1 MSFFPFES
9 LVGVQRE
16 LGLLVGVLIGFGFGF
31 TLERAGF
38 GRAQKLVGQFYGYD
52 MTVFKVM
59 FSAIVTAMLGLV
71 VLSGLG
77 LADFRA
83 VAEKAAS
90 STYLWPMLVGGL
102 LLGAGFII
110 SGYCPGTSWAAAAS
124 GKLDG
129 LATVLGVIVGQ
140 VAYAELLSIPAVNR
154 FQNSGDL
161 GPLFLWDL
169 LKLPNKA
176 GPPMVAIAITVM
188 AVGCFIGAEKL
199 EKLLAQRADPAARAT
214 PAGRPGRFVFAG
226 LAASALVGLA
236 LVALPTGTQA
246 ARQPRAIA
254 PLDLARRVLDE
265 PWKVRVVDLR
275 DPKACAEKRI
285 PGSECVSPADLGKL
299 GLSYANPAR
308 DLVLVGEGDLAAVP
322 KEALAYGGTLAVL
335 QGGWKGWQ
343 AFALEPP
350 QPPGPGASPAELETF
365 RLRAGLQSALTGMT
379 AAPPPPPPT
388 AAPAGP
394 PRKGGGG
401 CGS

>member
-1 MSFFPFES
+1 MSFFPFGS
-9 LVGVQRE
+9 LVGAQRE
-16 LGLLVGVLIGFGFGF
+16 LGMVVGVLIGFGFGF

-52 MTVFKVM
+52 LTVFKVM
-59 FSAIVTAMLGLV
+59 FGAIVTAMLGLV

-83 VAEKAAS
+83 IAEQAAS

-102 LLGAGFII
+102 VLGAGFII
-110 SGYCPGTSWAAAAS
+110 SGYCPGTSWVATAS

-140 VAYAELLSIPAVNR
+140 VAYAELLSIPAVAR
-154 FQNSGDL
+154 FHASGDL
-161 GPLFLWDL
+161 GALYLWDL
-169 LKLPNKA
+169 LKLPNKV
-176 GPPMVAIAITVM
+176 GPPVVAIAVTAM

-199 EKLLAQRADPAARAT
+199 EKVLAARADPAARAT
-214 PAGRPGRFVFAG
+214 PAGRSGRMVFAG

-246 ARQPRAIA
+246 ARQARAIA

-275 DPKACAEKRI
+275 DPKACAEKRV
-285 PGSECVSPADLGKL
+285 PGSECVAPADLGKL

-308 DLVLVGEGDLAAVP
+308 DLVLVGEGDLAAP
-322 KEALAYGGTLAVL
+322 KEALAYGGTVMVL
-335 QGGWKGWQ
+335 QGGWRGWQ

-350 QPPGPGASPAELETF
+350 RPPGPGAPFADVDLY
-365 RLRAGLQSALTGMT
+365 RLRSGLQSALTGMQ
-379 AAPPPPPPT
+379 AAPPPPAPT
-388 AAPAGP
+388 ATPGP

>member
-9 LVGVQRE
+9 LAVAQRE
-16 LGLLVGVLIGFGFGF
+16 LGLVVGLLIGFGFGF
-31 TLERAGF
+31 ALERGGF

-71 VLSGLG
+71 LLSGLG

-83 VAEKAAS
+83 IAEKAAS

-110 SGYCPGTSWAAAAS
+110 SGYCPGTSWVATAS
-124 GKLDG
+124 GKIDG
-129 LATVLGVIVGQ
+129 LITVLGVIVGQ
-140 VAYAELLSIPAVNR
+140 VAYAEMLSIPAVAR
-154 FQNSGDL
+154 FHQSGDL

-169 LKLPNKA
+169 LKLPNRA
-176 GPPMVAIAITVM
+176 GPPMVAIAVTLM

-199 EKLLAQRADPAARAT
+199 EKVLAARADPAARAT
-214 PAGRPGRFVFAG
+214 SAGRPGRMVFAG
-226 LAASALVGLA
+226 FAASALVGIA

-246 ARQPRAIA
+246 ARQPGTIA
-254 PLDLARRVLDE
+254 PLDLARRALDE

-275 DPKACAEKRI
+275 DPKACAARRF
-285 PGSECVSPADLGKL
+285 PGSECVAPADLGKL
-299 GLSYANPAR
+299 GLSYANAAR
-308 DLVLVGEGDLAAVP
+308 DLVLVGEGDLDPAP
-322 KEALAYGGTLAVL
+322 REALAYGGNVLVLA
-335 QGGWKGWQ
+335 GGWKGWQ

-350 QPPGPGASPAELETF
+350 RPPGPGASDAELDLF
-365 RLRAGLQSALTGMT
+365 RLRSGLQSALTGMK
-379 AAPPPPPPT
+379 AAPPPPAPA

>member
-9 LVGVQRE
+9 LVGAQRE
-16 LGLLVGVLIGFGFGF
+16 LGLVAGLAIGFGFGF

-59 FSAIVTAMLGLV
+59 FGAIVTAMLGLV

-83 VAEKAAS
+83 IAERAAS

-102 LLGAGFII
+102 VLGAGFII
-110 SGYCPGTSWAAAAS
+110 SGYCPGTSFVATAS

-129 LATVLGVIVGQ
+129 LATVLGVVVGQ
-140 VAYAELLSIPAVNR
+140 VAYAEALSIPAVAR
-154 FQNSGDL
+154 FHQSGDL

-169 LKLPNKA
+169 LKLPNRA
-176 GPPMVAIAITVM
+176 GPPIVAIAITVM

-199 EKLLAQRADPAARAT
+199 EKVLAGRADPKAQAT
-214 PAGRPGRFVFAG
+214 PAGRSGRMVFAG
-226 LAASALVGLA
+226 FTASALVGLA

-246 ARQPRAIA
+246 ARQASTVT
-254 PLDLARRVLDE
+254 PLDLARRVIDE
-265 PWKVRVVDLR
+265 PWRVRVVDVR
-275 DPKACAEKRI
+275 DLKSCAARRV
-285 PGSECVSPADLGKL
+285 PGSECVPPADLGKL

-308 DLVLVGEGDLAAVP
+308 DLVLVGEGDLAVP
-322 KEALAYGGTLAVL
+322 PREAMAYGGRVL
-335 QGGWKGWQ
+335 VLEGGFKGWE
-343 AFALEPP
+343 AFALAPP
-350 QPPGPGASPAELETF
+350 APPAPGAAAAEMDLY
-365 RLRAGLQSALTGMT
+365 RLRAGLQSALTGMK
-379 AAPPPPPPT
+379 AAPPPPAPT

>member
-9 LVGVQRE
+9 LAGAQRE
-16 LGLLVGVLIGFGFGF
+16 LGMVVGVLIGFGFGF

-52 MTVFKVM
+52 LTVFKVM
-59 FSAIVTAMLGLV
+59 FGAIVTAMLGMV

-83 VAEKAAS
+83 IAEKAAS
-90 STYLWPMLVGGL
+90 ATYLWPMLVGGL
-102 LLGAGFII
+102 VLGAGFII
-110 SGYCPGTSWAAAAS
+110 SGYCPGTSWVAAAS

-129 LATVLGVIVGQ
+129 LVTVLGVIVGQ
-140 VAYAELLSIPAVNR
+140 VAYAELLSIPAVAR
-154 FQNSGDL
+154 FHASGDL
-161 GPLFLWDL
+161 GALFLWDL
-169 LKLPNKA
+169 LKLPNKV
-176 GPPMVAIAITVM
+176 GPPVVAIAVTAM

-199 EKLLAQRADPAARAT
+199 ERLLAARADPAARAT
-214 PAGRPGRFVFAG
+214 AAGRSGRMVFAG

-246 ARQPRAIA
+246 ARQARPIA
-254 PLDLARRVLDE
+254 ALDLARRVLDE

-275 DPKACAEKRI
+275 DSKACAERRV
-285 PGSECVSPADLGKL
+285 PGSECVAPADLGKL
-299 GLSYANPAR
+299 GLSYANSAR
-308 DLVLVGEGDLAAVP
+308 DLVLVGEGDLAAP
-322 KEALAYGGTLAVL
+322 KEALAYGGTVLVL

-343 AFALEPP
+343 DFALEPP
-350 QPPGPGASPAELETF
+350 RPPGPGASAADVDLY
-365 RLRAGLQSALTGMT
+365 RLRSGLQSALTGMK
-379 AAPPPPPPT
+379 AAPPPPAPA

>member
-1 MSFFPFES
+1 MTFFPFES
-9 LVGVQRE
+9 LVGIQRE
-16 LGLLVGVLIGFGFGF
+16 LGMVVGVLIGFGFGF

-52 MTVFKVM
+52 LTVFKVM
-59 FSAIVTAMLGLV
+59 FGAIVTAMLGLV

-110 SGYCPGTSWAAAAS
+110 SGYCPGTSWVATAS

-129 LATVLGVIVGQ
+129 LATVAGVIVGQ
-140 VAYAELLSIPAVNR
+140 VAYAELLSIPAVAR
-154 FQNSGDL
+154 FHNSGDL
-161 GPLFLWDL
+161 GSLFLWDL
-169 LKLPNKA
+169 LKLPNRA
-176 GPPMVAIAITVM
+176 GPPIVAIAVTVM

-199 EKLLAQRADPAARAT
+199 EKVLATRADPAARAT
-214 PAGRPGRFVFAG
+214 PAGRSGRFVFAG
-226 LAASALVGLA
+226 LAASALTGLA

-246 ARQPRAIA
+246 ARQPRTIA
-254 PLDLARRVLDE
+254 PLDLARSVVDE
-265 PWKVRVVDLR
+265 PWKVRVLDLR
-275 DPKACAEKRI
+275 DAKACGEKRI
-285 PGSECVSPADLGKL
+285 PGSECVPPADLGKL
-299 GLSYANPAR
+299 GLSYVNPAR
-308 DLVLVGEGDLAAVP
+308 TLVLVAEGDLPAPP
-322 KEALAYGGTLAVL
+322 KEALAYGGELWVL
-335 QGGWKGWQ
+335 QGGWQAWQ

-350 QPPGPGASPAELETF
+350 QPPGPGATPAGLELF
-365 RLRAGLQSALTGMT
+365 RLRAGLQSALTGMK

>member
-1 MSFFPFES
+1 MSVFPFDS
-9 LVGVQRE
+9 LVGAERE

-59 FSAIVTAMLGLV
+59 FSGIVTAMLGLV

-83 VAEKAAS
+83 IAEKAAS

-110 SGYCPGTSWAAAAS
+110 SGYCPGTSWVATAS

-140 VAYAELLSIPAVNR
+140 VAYAELLSVPAVAR

-161 GPLFLWDL
+161 GSLFLWDL
-169 LKLPNKA
+169 LKLPSKA
-176 GPPMVAIAITVM
+176 GPPVVAIAVTIM

-199 EKLLAQRADPAARAT
+199 EKVLAARADPAARAT
-214 PAGRPGRFVFAG
+214 PAGRSGRFVFAG

-246 ARQPRAIA
+246 ARQPRPIA
-254 PLDLARRVLDE
+254 PLDLARRVVDE
-265 PWKVRVVDLR
+265 PWKVRVLDLR
-275 DPKACAEKRI
+275 DAKACAERRI
-285 PGSECVSPADLGKL
+285 PGSECVPPADLGKL
-299 GLSYANPAR
+299 GLSYVNPAR
-308 DLVLVGEGDLAAVP
+308 ALVLVGEGDLAVPP
-322 KEALAYGGTLAVL
+322 KEALAYGGELWVL
-335 QGGWKGWQ
+335 QGGWKAWQ

-350 QPPGPGASPAELETF
+350 QPPGPGAGPADLETF
-365 RLRAGLQSALTGMT
+365 RLRAGLQSALTGIK
-379 AAPPPPPPT
+379 AAPPPPAPT

-394 PRKGGGG
+394 PKKGGGG

>member
-16 LGLLVGVLIGFGFGF
+16 LGMVVGVLIGFGFGF

-59 FSAIVTAMLGLV
+59 FGAIVTAMLGLV
-71 VLSGLG
+71 VLSSLG

-83 VAEKAAS
+83 IAEQAAS

-102 LLGAGFII
+102 VLGAGFII
-110 SGYCPGTSWAAAAS
+110 SGYCPGTSWVAAAS
-124 GKLDG
+124 GKPDG
-129 LATVLGVIVGQ
+129 VVTVLGVVVGQ
-140 VAYAELLSIPAVNR
+140 VAYAELLTIPAVAR
-154 FQNSGDL
+154 FHASGDL

-169 LKLPNKA
+169 LELPNKV
-176 GPPMVAIAITVM
+176 GPPVVAIAVTAM

-199 EKLLAQRADPAARAT
+199 EKLLAARADPAARGTA
-214 PAGRPGRFVFAG
+214 AGRSGRMVFAG

-246 ARQPRAIA
+246 ARQTRLLA

-285 PGSECVSPADLGKL
+285 PGSECVAPADLGTL

-308 DLVLVGEGDLAAVP
+308 DLVLVGEGDLAAAP
-322 KEALAYGGTLAVL
+322 REALAYRGTVMLL
-335 QGGWKGWQ
+335 GGGWKGWQ

-350 QPPGPGASPAELETF
+350 RPPGPGASAADVDF
-365 RLRAGLQSALTGMT
+365 YRLRAGLQSALTGVK
-379 AAPPPPPPT
+379 AAPPPPAPA

>member
-1 MSFFPFES
+1 MTFFPFES
-9 LVGVQRE
+9 LVGAQRE
-16 LGLLVGVLIGFGFGF
+16 LGLVVGLLIGFGFGF

-59 FSAIVTAMLGLV
+59 FGAIVTAMLGLV
-71 VLSGLG
+71 VLSGVG

-83 VAEKAAS
+83 IAEKAAS

-102 LLGAGFII
+102 VLGAGFII

-124 GKLDG
+124 GKIDG

-140 VAYAELLSIPAVNR
+140 VAYAELLSIPAVAR
-154 FQNSGDL
+154 FHNSGDL
-161 GPLFLWDL
+161 GPLFVWDL
-169 LKLPNKA
+169 LKLPNRA
-176 GPPMVAIAITVM
+176 GPPIVAIAITL
-188 AVGCFIGAEKL
+188 AAIGAFIGAEKL
-199 EKLLAQRADPAARAT
+199 EKALAARADPAARAT
-214 PAGRPGRFVFAG
+214 AAGRPGRFVFAG
-226 LAASALVGLA
+226 LTASALVGLA

-246 ARQPRAIA
+246 ARQARAIA

-285 PGSECVSPADLGKL
+285 PGSECVARADLGKL

-308 DLVLVGEGDLAAVP
+308 DLVLVGDGDLQAPP
-322 KEALAYGGTLAVL
+322 KEALSYGGEVLTL

-350 QPPGPGASPAELETF
+350 QPPAPGASAAELDAF
-365 RLRAGLQSALTGMT
+365 RLRAGLQSALTGMK
-379 AAPPPPPPT
+379 AAPPPLAPT

>member
-9 LVGVQRE
+9 LVGAERE
-16 LGLLVGVLIGFGFGF
+16 LGLVVGVLIGFGFGF

-59 FSAIVTAMLGLV
+59 FGAIVTAMLGLV

-102 LLGAGFII
+102 LLGAGFIV
-110 SGYCPGTSWAAAAS
+110 SGYCPGTSWVAAAS
-124 GKLDG
+124 GKIDG
-129 LATVLGVIVGQ
+129 LLTVAGVIVGQ
-140 VAYAELLSIPAVNR
+140 VAYAELLSIPAVAR
-154 FQNSGDL
+154 FNNSGDL
-161 GPLFLWDL
+161 GALFLWDL
-169 LKLPNKA
+169 LKLPNKV
-176 GPPMVAIAITVM
+176 GPPVLAVAVAAM
-188 AVGCFIGAEKL
+188 AVGCFIGAEKR
-199 EKLLAQRADPAARAT
+199 ERLLAARADPAARAT
-214 PAGRPGRFVFAG
+214 AAGRPGRLVFAG
-226 LAASALVGLA
+226 FAAVALVGVA
-236 LVALPTGTQA
+236 LVALPTGTLA
-246 ARQPRAIA
+246 ARQPRAVA

-275 DPKACAEKRI
+275 DAKACAEKRI
-285 PGSECVSPADLGKL
+285 PGSECVPPGDLGKL
-299 GLSYANPAR
+299 GLAYANPTR
-308 DLVLVGEGDLAAVP
+308 TLVLVAEGDLAAAP
-322 KEALAYGGTLAVL
+322 REALAYGGEVMVL

-350 QPPGPGASPAELETF
+350 QPPGPGASPADLDLF
-365 RLRAGLQSALTGMT
+365 RLRAGLQSALTGMK

-388 AAPAGP
+388 AAPAA